1 MKTTLHRNFFTKL
14 NKIMILNSVA
24 LATSFLAYSQEQ
36 TEVGA
41 DVMIRSTLTVEVLQG
56 INFGTLT
63 FTSST
68 PGGGMAIG
76 PDGTIGW
83 NPSGYTLGG
92 SPSLGVLQ
100 ITSPSSGDISIAC
113 TARAKLA
120 REGDHD
126 LNARISLTEA
136 RYIMDDNGTTILCGS
151 ESDIGRP
158 PHQFSTPG
166 GVHTLSIRA
175 VIYLKPGSIARPG
188 LFSTS
193 NMHGEPLNFTIS
205 YI

>member
-1 MKTTLHRNFFTKL
+1 
-14 NKIMILNSVA
+14 MILNSVA
-24 LATSFLAYSQEQ
+24 LATSFLAYSQDQ
-36 TEVGA
+36 ADVGA

-76 PDGTIGW
+76 PSGTIGW

-92 SPSLGVLQ
+92 SPSLGVLK
-100 ITSPSSGDISIAC
+100 ITSPSPGGDISIAC

-120 REGDHD
+120 REGDND
-126 LNARISLTEA
+126 LNARINLTEA
-136 RYIMDDNGTTILCGS
+136 RYIMNNSGSTIICGS

-158 PHQFSTPG
+158 PYQFSTTG

-175 VIYLKPGSIARPG
+175 VIYLKSGSIAQPG